1 LKFDELNREIRDNR
15 ALKGFTA
22 LQPSFPPTFKRG
34 RHICIQ
40 DPKTI
45 MAGFNTEEE
54 KDAHFAELYHHK
66 RTPSYTDRILHRSL
80 PRFERNLLTKSFVS
94 LEHLDTSDHKPVR
107 AEFVLQL
114 TRGGDAIR
122 VPQIV
127 QEYLDTNQAANILK
141 NKLGIELVVSNMRG
155 INLAEMDVR
164 IGSMGGLSD
173 PYIVATMDPANLIS
187 SKKQIQSSTI
197 KHTVNPVWPVE
208 EKMKIPLVTNDLDG
222 LSQNS
227 HLLLSV
233 WDYDFSN
240 DDDLI
245 GLCRIP
251 LEKIV
256 EAFKAGKSLAFN
268 EALYENGEIQGHLTG
283 EISITGTYS
292 KVRDAFDNSAS
303 TLVPLSKIRIPE
315 AGLGCCSIA

>member
-1 LKFDELNREIRDNR
+1 
-15 ALKGFTA
+15 
-22 LQPSFPPTFKRG
+22 
-34 RHICIQ
+34 
-40 DPKTI
+40 
-45 MAGFNTEEE
+45 
-54 KDAHFAELYHHK
+54 
-66 RTPSYTDRILHRSL
+66 
-80 PRFERNLLTKSFVS
+80 LTNKSFVS

-107 AEFVLQL
+107 AEFELQL
-114 TRGGDAIR
+114 TKGSDAIR

-141 NKLGIELVVSNMRG
+141 NKLGVELVVSNMKG
-155 INLAEMDVR
+155 VNLAEMDVR

-173 PYIVATMDPANLIS
+173 PYIVATTDPANLIS

-197 KHTVNPVWPVE
+197 KHNVNPVWGE
-208 EKMKIPLVTNDLDG
+208 EKLKIPLVTNDLDG
-222 LSQNS
+222 LSQNG

-251 LEKIV
+251 LENIV
-256 EAFKAGKSLAFN
+256 EAFKAGKPLVFN
-268 EALYENGEIQGHLTG
+268 EPLYENGEIQGHLTG

-292 KVRDAFDNSAS
+292 KVRAAFDSSAS
-303 TLVPLSKIRIPE
+303 TLVPLTKIKIPE
-315 AGLGCCSIA
+315 AGFGCCSIA